1 MYFLQVIMAKIFDI
15 FHKSPKPPL
24 ISRSLYLIL
33 TERREY
39 QKIVYYIN
47 KKPDSI
53 LNNS

>member
-1 MYFLQVIMAKIFDI
+1 MFFINTLQIFLTT
-15 FHKSPKPPL
+15 P
-24 ISRSLYLIL
+24 SLYLIL

-47 KKPDSI
+47 KKPGSI